1 MYFDLQV
8 FRAEVRLARLFYS
21 FGGFGVGT
29 WVLDFNYM
37 VGYYGSKIYILGKQM
52 KLIEFA
58 NKHGLRV
65 IKCRY
70 CKKEVI
76 ATSPVQKVCKSIGCQ
91 TKRIA
96 EAIGL

>member
-1 MYFDLQV
+1 
-8 FRAEVRLARLFYS
+8 
-21 FGGFGVGT
+21 
-29 WVLDFNYM
+29 
-37 VGYYGSKIYILGKQM
+37 M

-91 TKRIA
+91 KKRIA
-96 EAIGL
+96 EKQKRYNDKKKK